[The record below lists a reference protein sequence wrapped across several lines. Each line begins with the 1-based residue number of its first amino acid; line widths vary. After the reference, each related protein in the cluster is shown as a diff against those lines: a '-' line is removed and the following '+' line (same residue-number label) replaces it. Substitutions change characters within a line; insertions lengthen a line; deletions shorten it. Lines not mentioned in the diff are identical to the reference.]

1 MGDRPS
7 TTPLSIIS
15 MIEVPANF
23 DMSYADENATN
34 AAISMQKVAPAKRN
48 AQGRLSLHKKPRFS
62 TSSISSE
69 LVEFSLMRKGQLEEE
84 KEFKL
89 MQLDLAE
96 RKLKAEYESEER
108 EIEMW
113 KEQLSIEECKFK
125 AESERE

>member
-48 AQGRLSLHKKPRFS
+48 AQGRLSLHKKPR
-62 TSSISSE
+62 SSANSVSSN
-69 LVEFSLMRKGQLEEE
+69 LAEFSLILKEQLKEE
-84 KEFKL
+84 KQFKF
-89 MQLDLAE
+89 M
-96 RKLKAEYESEER
+96 
-108 EIEMW
+108 
-113 KEQLSIEECKFK
+113 QLSIEEHKFK
-125 AESERE
+125 VESKREERKIEMLEQELSMKMEKLKVETECA